1 MTHIRQQETPEEAAE
16 RIYPENWQSIM
27 DGQHDSNSYER
38 TAFIN
43 GAKWQQEQDRWKTVY
58 EETPP
63 IHTELLVKSP
73 EGIIHLASW
82 RESYNIFTCQCKGQS
97 SLDWQWK
104 KI

>member
-43 GAKWQQEQDRWKTVY
+43 GAKWQAERMYSEEEVIALLESLVEHPTKPGYKRKDILKVIEQLKK
-58 EETPP
+58 
-63 IHTELLVKSP
+63 KS
-73 EGIIHLASW
+73 
-82 RESYNIFTCQCKGQS
+82 
-97 SLDWQWK
+97 
-104 KI
+104 